1 MQEKLRTIAQF
12 ALELATMRFT
22 AYVAIATLS
31 IVCVAIAADS
41 GSVFFQ
47 VRDLETGQPANLKL
61 IDTGGG
67 TKSPQVHLDS
77 AVTLTDD
84 TINFEVTDVTAAP
97 GITPSPTPARAFM
110 MQGYTNGI
118 PVPVQEKKYASTTKL
133 SEIYSASHITS
144 NTTTTI
150 TSSTAYVSSL
160 VITCTGVGTTE
171 TIVIRNKEG
180 TPKVLYQ
187 SPTLT
192 LGTVTPLPLAEPIIA
207 TSGID
212 IITAGVSAATVDV
225 FITYWQ

>member
-1 MQEKLRTIAQF
+1 MKQLKLLTLF
-12 ALELATMRFT
+12 AVLPLAVF
-22 AYVAIATLS
+22 
-31 IVCVAIAADS
+31 AADS
-41 GSVFFQ
+41 GSVFYQ

-133 SEIYSASHITS
+133 SENYYAAHITT
-144 NTTTTI
+144 NTTTTP
-150 TSSTAYVSSL
+150 TSSTAYISTIV
-160 VITCTGVGTTE
+160 VTCTGVGTTE
-171 TIVIRNKEG
+171 TIVIKNKEG
-180 TPKVLYQ
+180 TAKTIYQ

-192 LGTVTPLPLAEPIIA
+192 AGTVTLSFSEPILA

-212 IITAGVSAATVDV
+212 IITAGVAAATVDV
-225 FITYWQ
+225 FVTYWQ